1 MYSRTKNKV
10 FVQCTGTHHITNSM
24 WDNDNMLRFITGYLN
39 RYPNGITHFIL
50 GENISSE
57 VILSEVIFREVIS
70 SDVISNEAIFSVYI
84 SGKVIQGK

>member
-1 MYSRTKNKV
+1 MYSHTKGKV
-10 FVQCTGTHHITNSM
+10 GVQCTGAHDITNSM
-24 WDNDNMLRFITGYLN
+24 WDNTLRYITGYLN

-84 SGKVIQGK
+84 SGKVIEGK